1 MQLRPYQ
8 RSAAQA
14 ALSALRQGSN
24 PALQLATGTGKSLII
39 AEIAHH
45 LHGKAGRTW
54 VLSHAQ
60 QLIGQNADTFTS
72 YTGLPAGIVCSG
84 LNRTDYNLPVTFA
97 TIQSMVSPG
106 MRGDLPPPDLII
118 VDEAHRVPHKT
129 GEQGQYER
137 LLSHYP
143 GARRIAMTATP
154 WRTDDGLIYGAPG
167 AGFWFDRLAYRYTVP
182 EAVRDGWLSP
192 LVGVETEEQL
202 TLDEE
207 PLSGDFIMADVG
219 ERQTSAWLKG
229 VAESIAKL
237 GSNRKH
243 IAVYCPN
250 LTAAARAAGAIAR
263 ATGWTTGILS
273 GGMAKE
279 ARQDAL
285 QRFRSGRIRV
295 LCSVD
300 TITTGFDFPAL
311 DCLVC
316 LRPTMASNLWV
327 QIMGR
332 GTRLSPGKV
341 NCLLLDYVG
350 NLQRLGGVDMLES
363 FVKERSPHEPLLA
376 VPAPRREPRRVL
388 PGVRTLAVLDPTSGE
403 QARDGALLQLEVHAV
418 SCVAIPTRRNPT
430 QPVLLVQYACTTVE
444 GARVDASAFIT
455 TETSNAEAEDFFAR
469 RALAVRLPTA
479 ARNVTWQMKGAAQ
492 PCQITARKSG
502 KYWNCVNENFGA
514 IINFEHRLG

>member
-8 RSAAQA
+8 REASQA
-14 ALSALRQGSN
+14 ALTALQQGGN

-39 AEIAHH
+39 AGVAHH
-45 LHGKAGRTW
+45 LHRNAGRTW

-60 QLIGQNADTFTS
+60 QLIGQNAETF
-72 YTGLPAGIVCSG
+72 YRHTGVQGGVVCSG
-84 LNRTDYNLPVTFA
+84 LNRAEYDRTVTFA
-97 TIQSMVSPG
+97 TIQSIVTPG
-106 MRGDLPPPDLII
+106 LRGDLPEPHLII

-137 LLSHYP
+137 LLSRYP
-143 GARRIAMTATP
+143 QARRIAMTATP
-154 WRTDDGLIYGAPG
+154 WRTDNGLIYGSG

-207 PLSGDFIMADVG
+207 PLGADFVMAEVA
-219 ERQTSAWLKG
+219 ERQTAAWLKG
-229 VAESIAKL
+229 VAESVARL
-237 GSNRKH
+237 AANRKH
-243 IAVYCPN
+243 LAVYCPN

-263 ATGWTTGILS
+263 ATGWTPGILS
-273 GGMAKE
+273 GGMARE
-279 ARQDAL
+279 ARAEAL
-285 QRFRSGRIRV
+285 DKFKSGQMRV

-311 DCLVC
+311 DCIVC
-316 LRPTMASNLWV
+316 LRPTTASNLWV

-332 GTRLSPGKV
+332 GTRLSPGKT

-363 FVKERSPHEPLLA
+363 FVRERTPHEPVLA
-376 VPAPRREPRRVL
+376 LPAPRREPRRVL

-403 QARDGALLQLEVHAV
+403 QARDGATLRVQVHAV
-418 SCVAIPTRRNPT
+418 NAAAIFTRRNLT
-430 QPVLLVQYACTTVE
+430 QPVLLVQYACTTAE
-444 GARVDASAFIT
+444 GARIDASAFIT
-455 TETSNAEAEDFFAR
+455 TETPNAEAEDFFAR
-469 RALAVRLPTA
+469 RALAVRLPSE
-479 ARNVTWQMKGAAQ
+479 ARKLMWQLKGAAQ
-492 PCQITARKSG
+492 PEYVTVRKSG
-502 KYWNCVNENFGA
+502 KYWNTVA
-514 IINFEHRLG
+514 EHFSA